1 MFDTTL
7 NHTILKYA
15 TEVSSNTF
23 IKNFAG
29 MKGSALTMN
38 FINEVQVTRNTFFE
52 NGPVT
57 SFEEA
62 LYSPYYKYL
71 ALSNRTISLNLMS
84 CDSATNEYEYM
95 QSCYDEL
102 RALDM
107 PALTGAVHIE
117 GCETSVICYLPV
129 TRDYIVGLIQEQGYD
144 AARVSAEITAF
155 TAEHSASRMHIRNV
169 IQDNVFENNQA

>member
-1 MFDTTL
+1 MTDLFDTTL

-15 TEVSSNTF
+15 TEVSNNTF
-23 IKNFAG
+23 VKNFAG

-38 FINEVQVTRNTFFE
+38 FINEVQVTRNTFLE

-84 CDSATNEYEYM
+84 CDSATNEYDYM
-95 QSCYDEL
+95 
-102 RALDM
+102 
-107 PALTGAVHIE
+107 
-117 GCETSVICYLPV
+117 
-129 TRDYIVGLIQEQGYD
+129 
-144 AARVSAEITAF
+144 
-155 TAEHSASRMHIRNV
+155 
-169 IQDNVFENNQA
+169 